1 METSMPD
8 EQTPTPHLEKL
19 FREVAEDEFWA
30 IRGKTINGYADL
42 EQSLCQLF
50 AFLGGIER
58 DIVGIIFFKITS
70 HQRNSILDRLFKKKF
85 GDQYSL
91 FRNSLTAQLKPIDI
105 ARNEIVHWN
114 TEVQIGSATN
124 FEVVLR
130 PPNFWD
136 MNENTPQKTKSD
148 LIDFIE
154 KCSFY
159 SRLCNMFYMT
169 MDTSLP
175 MPEADKKR
183 WLEIFAQ
190 RITYPPPPTH
200 PLFAEAGNTPS

>member
-1 METSMPD
+1 MP
-8 EQTPTPHLEKL
+8 
-19 FREVAEDEFWA
+19 
-30 IRGKTINGYADL
+30 II
-42 EQSLCQLF
+42 CI
-50 AFLGGIER
+50 LGGIER
-58 DIVGIIFFKITS
+58 DIVGIVFFEITS
-70 HQRNSILDRLFKKKF
+70 HQRNFILGRLFKKKF

-105 ARNEIVHWN
+105 VRNEIVHWN

-200 PLFAEAGNTPS
+200 PLIAEAGNTPS

>member
-1 METSMPD
+1 MPD

-30 IRGKTINGYADL
+30 IRGKAINGYADL

-70 HQRNSILDRLFKKKF
+70 YQRNSILDRLFKKKF

-105 ARNEIVHWN
+105 ARNEIVHWH
-114 TEVQIGSATN
+114 TEVQIRSATE

-136 MNENTPQKTKSD
+136 MNE
-148 LIDFIE
+148 
-154 KCSFY
+154 
-159 SRLCNMFYMT
+159 
-169 MDTSLP
+169 DTSQKP
-175 MPEADKKR
+175 N
-183 WLEIFAQ
+183 
-190 RITYPPPPTH
+190 
-200 PLFAEAGNTPS
+200 LFDRVC

>member
-1 METSMPD
+1 MVMLIWNNLYANCLHFLVVLNRLSRELSF
-8 EQTPTPHLEKL
+8 
-19 FREVAEDEFWA
+19 FR
-30 IRGKTINGYADL
+30 
-42 EQSLCQLF
+42 
-50 AFLGGIER
+50 
-58 DIVGIIFFKITS
+58 ITS
-70 HQRNSILDRLFKKKF
+70 HPRNSILDRLFNRKF

-91 FRNSLTAQLKPIDI
+91 FRNSLTEQLKPIDI

-114 TEVQIGSATN
+114 TEVLIGSATD

-136 MNENTPQKTKSD
+136 MNEDTPQKTKSD
-148 LIDFIE
+148 LIKFIE

-159 SRLCNMFYMT
+159 SRLCNIFYMT

-175 MPEADKKR
+175 MPEGDKKR

-190 RITYPPPPTH
+190 RIIYPPPPTH
-200 PLFAEAGNTPS
+200 PLIAETGNAPS